1 MNIIFETFK
10 YDNTFFSYKYNIYTI
25 LQMSKSGCSTVINV
39 DNSRNVNV
47 LSNNTLN
54 NIKVVVKSGVDV
66 VVKGVRNILTFGR

>member
-1 MNIIFETFK
+1 
-10 YDNTFFSYKYNIYTI
+10 
-25 LQMSKSGCSTVINV
+25 MSKSSCSTVINI

-66 VVKGVRNILTFGR
+66 VVKGVRNVLTFGR

>member
-1 MNIIFETFK
+1 
-10 YDNTFFSYKYNIYTI
+10 
-25 LQMSKSGCSTVINV
+25 MSKSSCSTVINI

-66 VVKGVRNILTFGR
+66 VIKGVQFIFHCVKYKLKRYKSRSDLYLFAMF

>member
-1 MNIIFETFK
+1 
-10 YDNTFFSYKYNIYTI
+10 
-25 LQMSKSGCSTVINV
+25 MSKSSCSTVINI

-66 VVKGVRNILTFGR
+66 VVKGVQFIFHCVKYKLKRYKSLRDLYLFAMF